1 MKHGFVAAGLEQV
14 QNAVDHARVQAG
26 RVQKIT
32 EGAMLRRRVEDDVFF
47 HHQFLRSILHI
58 NAGEHFIVPHG
69 IFKGGRMCEIT
80 FQRDKAHGSAV
91 QRYTEA
97 VSRRELHRQGK
108 CQVVRGVFIGR
119 HTVLSSTTSVLS
131 MACSCPFSS
140 TYVLGTGLMTVT
152 YSLRAAEPRAA
163 LKRLVDGAENTRA
176 YSDTSTGAPY
186 FSA

>member
-1 MKHGFVAAGLEQV
+1 
-14 QNAVDHARVQAG
+14 
-26 RVQKIT
+26 
-32 EGAMLRRRVEDDVFF
+32 
-47 HHQFLRSILHI
+47 
-58 NAGEHFIVPHG
+58 
-69 IFKGGRMCEIT
+69 MCEIT

-97 VSRRELHRQGK
+97 VSRREFHRQGK

-119 HTVLSSTTSVLS
+119 HTVFVLHNECVVDG
-131 MACSCPFSS
+131 CSCPFSS

-163 LKRLVDGAENTRA
+163 LKRLEDGAENTRA